1 MPCHDIVEAA
11 VQGQTLS
18 SGELVEGVVVGDPV
32 FCGKK
37 VSTTCWLLQRPRP
50 ARCLTS
56 ELSPPVCVI
65 CC

>member
-37 VSTTCWLLQRPRP
+37 VSTTCWLLQRHV
-50 ARCLTS
+50 A
-56 ELSPPVCVI
+56 
-65 CC
+65 